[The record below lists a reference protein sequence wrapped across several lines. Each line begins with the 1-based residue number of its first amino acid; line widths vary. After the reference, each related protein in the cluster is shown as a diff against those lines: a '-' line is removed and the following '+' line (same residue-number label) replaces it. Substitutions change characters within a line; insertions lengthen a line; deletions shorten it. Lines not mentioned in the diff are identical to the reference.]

1 MKVFRETLSGCE
13 LIDLGFVGKD
23 IHGEKEDLG
32 TSILLLGLIG

>member
-13 LIDLGFVGKD
+13 LIDLSFVGKD

-32 TSILLLGLIG
+32 TSVLLLGLIG